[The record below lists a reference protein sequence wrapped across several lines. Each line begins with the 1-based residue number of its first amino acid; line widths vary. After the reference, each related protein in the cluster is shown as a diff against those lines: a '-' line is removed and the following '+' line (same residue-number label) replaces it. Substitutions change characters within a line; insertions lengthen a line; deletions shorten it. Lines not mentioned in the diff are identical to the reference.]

1 MGRLQRSPDTTEYF
15 AIAAGLR
22 AAVIAM
28 LIALSLAGN
37 GADPGIIFFIA
48 LGGILACRRH
58 VRTQTVSIV

>member
-1 MGRLQRSPDTTEYF
+1 
-15 AIAAGLR
+15 LR